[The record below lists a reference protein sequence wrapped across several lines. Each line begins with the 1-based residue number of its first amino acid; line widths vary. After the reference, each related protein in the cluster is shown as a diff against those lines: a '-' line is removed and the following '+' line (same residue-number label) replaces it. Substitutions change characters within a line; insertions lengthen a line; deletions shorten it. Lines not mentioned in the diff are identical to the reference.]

1 MSLGSKMVP
10 DSVFLVLYSSILN
23 LKLNNDFRPQV
34 QTLSLNLWV
43 AANVSSEPCSNYSYK
58 NVYLQSVFFLHEDM
72 GGGVLTL
79 DLMQL
84 YYYNVRLTSRDCSA
98 RIQNCMK
105 VCCINQS
112 KNTVQRPQDTSV

>member
-1 MSLGSKMVP
+1 MSLGIKMVP

-34 QTLSLNLWV
+34 QILSLNLWV

-58 NVYLQSVFFLHEDM
+58 NVDLQSVFFCM
-72 GGGVLTL
+72 RIWRGG
-79 DLMQL
+79 LMQL
-84 YYYNVRLTSRDCSA
+84 YCYNVRLGSRDCSA

-105 VCCINQS
+105 VYCINQS
-112 KNTVQRPQDTSV
+112 ENTVHRSQDTSVKIG